1 MGLLKMQM
9 RVLQIDDDTR
19 KEIKKVKAFAYRH
32 KVDEANLRATM
43 AGIVE
48 PIGDDPDYVVHI
60 HDGYRVVYSVEEQSI
75 GDCHHI
81 SVSVDKKGRA
91 PHPLAVEMILEEFGM
106 KKLEDSLAVWPEG
119 IAINIVQ
126 EIE

>member
-1 MGLLKMQM
+1 MQM
-9 RVLQIDDDTR
+9 RVFQIDDDTR
-19 KEIKKVKAFAYRH
+19 KEIKKVKAFAYKH

-48 PIGDDPDYVVHI
+48 PVGDDPDYVVHI
-60 HDGYRVVYSVEEQSI
+60 HDGYRVVYSVEEQPI

-81 SVSVDKKGRA
+81 SVSIDKKGKT
-91 PHPLAVEMILEEFGM
+91 PNPIAVEMILEEFGM
-106 KKLEDSLAVWPEG
+106 KKLEDSLEVWPEG
-119 IAINIVQ
+119 IAINIIQ